1 MASKKITLATVR
13 KIGLTFPGVEEGK
26 AFGAFALKVGGK
38 LMACVP
44 THRSAEP
51 DSLLIR
57 ADDADRD
64 ALIAEA
70 PEIYYVK
77 EHYLGYNSVLV
88 RLSAV
93 SPDALRDLLGMSYKF
108 VTRKKAPRPSKRR
121 SRSPN

>member
-1 MASKKITLATVR
+1 MPKSRVTLRTVR
-13 KIGLTFPGVEEGK
+13 KIGLSFPGVEEAT

-44 THRSAEP
+44 THRSAERN
-51 DSLLIR
+51 SLMIR

-77 EHYLGYNSVLV
+77 EHYLGYHSVLV
-88 RLSAV
+88 RMSAV
-93 SPDALRDLLGMSYKF
+93 SPDALRDLLGMAYKF
-108 VTRKKAPRPSKRR
+108 VTRKSATRPLARKRR
-121 SRSPN
+121 

>member
-1 MASKKITLATVR
+1 MLKSRVTLDTVR
-13 KIGLTFPGVEEGK
+13 KIGLSLPGVEEGT

-51 DSLLIR
+51 NSLMIR

-77 EHYLGYNSVLV
+77 EHYLGYNCVLV
-88 RLSAV
+88 RLSSAV
-93 SPDALRDLLGMSYKF
+93 SPEVLGDLMGMAHKF
-108 VTRKKAPRPSKRR
+108 VTRKKAKAPLTRKRR
-121 SRSPN
+121 

>member
-1 MASKKITLATVR
+1 MRKSRVTLDTVR
-13 KIGLTFPGVEEGK
+13 KIGLSFPGVEETT
-26 AFGAFALKVGGK
+26 AYGAFALKTGGK

-51 DSLLIR
+51 NSLMIR

-77 EHYLGYNSVLV
+77 EHYLGYNAVLV
-88 RLSAV
+88 RLSTV
-93 SPDALRDLLGMSYKF
+93 SPNALRDLLGMAYKF
-108 VTRKKAPRPSKRR
+108 VTRKNPKRPPVRKRR
-121 SRSPN
+121 